1 MLLSSV
7 RRLSLAALALAVVL
21 VAPPVLAQQPPA
33 PDPEEQAFLDALRR
47 SDPQGYER
55 FTALRVERDRRQ
67 AEVQRLQQQLR
78 GAGELR
84 GVVLPQLRAARRRWA
99 DSAIALLDFLDERD
113 RKALAEY
120 QTAIAQITSIL
131 DQRRQAR
138 DELEKALRSE

>member
-1 MLLSSV
+1 LSL
-7 RRLSLAALALAVVL
+7 RGLSLAAAALAIVL
-21 VAPPVLAQQPPA
+21 AAAPAPAQQPPA
-33 PDPEEQAFLDALRR
+33 PDAEEQGFLDALRR
-47 SDPQGYER
+47 SDPAGYER
-55 FTALRVERDRRQ
+55 FTALRAERDRRQ

-84 GVVLPQLRAARRRWA
+84 GIVLPQLRAARRRWA

-120 QTAIAQITSIL
+120 QTAVAQITSIL

>member
-1 MLLSSV
+1 LFPRGV
-7 RRLSLAALALAVVL
+7 SLAAAALVL
-21 VAPPVLAQQPPA
+21 VLAAAPATAQPTAA
-33 PDPEEQAFLDALRR
+33 PDAEEQAFLDALRR
-47 SDPQGYER
+47 SDPAGYER
-55 FTALRVERDRRQ
+55 FTALRAERDRRQ

-78 GAGELR
+78 TAGQLR
-84 GVVLPQLRAARRRWA
+84 AVVLPQLKAARRKWA

-120 QTAIAQITSIL
+120 QTAVAQITSIL